1 MKAKLVLTFFIAAF
15 SSLSFFSLAEES
27 EFVFHSDL
35 AESWFQGGD
44 YFEWTST
51 TKNNQQAKV
60 NVFYRTFGS
69 KDKPQL
75 VMVHGFPNSSFDF
88 YKLVPLLENDFHIA
102 VLDFPGSGFSDK
114 PVPNFSY
121 MLEENAEILDYF
133 VREIIKFDDFALY
146 THDRGV
152 SIGLAFVGHYLDTQP
167 AEYRINYHFLSNSGM
182 FLPLANLMPIQTA
195 LLDPARGNALIQAR
209 KSVPRMTQGNP
220 EALAYADIF
229 KFNDGDSALIHVA
242 RYLLERA
249 ENELRWLNNLS
260 RSDIP
265 VAYLWGLLDD
275 INPVRISNHVWATY
289 LNDRAAESTYWLLPT
304 AGHYPQRE
312 KPNEVAQ
319 IIQLALSGGIPS
331 RAEEGAFMRAYGS
344 RRKDEEAIF
353 VGHSVIDALRFP
365 SAIRYSPDGY
375 SVQ

>member
-1 MKAKLVLTFFIAAF
+1 MKAKLVRILFISAVSF
-15 SSLSFFSLAEES
+15 LSFFSWAEES
-27 EFVFHSDL
+27 DFVFHSDL
-35 AESWFQGGD
+35 AEAWFEGGD

-60 NVFYRTFGS
+60 DVFYRTFGS

-75 VMVHGFPNSSFDF
+75 LMVHGFPNSSFDF

-133 VREIIKFDDFALY
+133 VKNIIKFNNFAIY

-152 SIGLAFVGHYLDTQP
+152 SIGLASLGHYLDTKP

-182 FLPLANLMPIQTA
+182 FLPLANLMPMQTA
-195 LLDPARGNALIQAR
+195 LLDPVRGNALIQAR
-209 KSVPRMTQGNP
+209 KSVPRMTKGDP
-220 EALAYADIF
+220 EAIAYADIF
-229 KFNDGDSALIHVA
+229 KFKDGDSALIHVA

-275 INPVRISNHVWATY
+275 INPVRISNHVWNTY
-289 LNDRAAESTYWLLPT
+289 LNDRDAESTYWLLPT

-312 KPNEVAQ
+312 KPNEVAK
-319 IIQLALSGGIPS
+319 IIHLALSGGIPS
-331 RAEEGAFMRAYGS
+331 KAEESTFMRAYGS
-344 RRKDEEAIF
+344 QRKEEEAIF
-353 VGHSVIDALRFP
+353 VGHSIIETLSFP
-365 SAIRYSPDGY
+365 SAVRYSPDGY
-375 SVQ
+375 ITQ

>member
-1 MKAKLVLTFFIAAF
+1 
-15 SSLSFFSLAEES
+15 
-27 EFVFHSDL
+27 
-35 AESWFQGGD
+35 
-44 YFEWTST
+44 
-51 TKNNQQAKV
+51 
-60 NVFYRTFGS
+60 
-69 KDKPQL
+69 
-75 VMVHGFPNSSFDF
+75 MVHGFPNSSFDF

-133 VREIIKFDDFALY
+133 VKNIIKFNNFAIY

-152 SIGLAFVGHYLDTQP
+152 SIGLAFLGHYLDIKP

-182 FLPLANLMPIQTA
+182 FLPLANLMPMQTA
-195 LLDPARGNALIQAR
+195 LLDPVRGNALIQAR
-209 KSVPRMTQGNP
+209 KSAPRMTQGDP
-220 EALAYADIF
+220 EAIAYADIF
-229 KFNDGDSALIHVA
+229 KFKDGDSALIHVA

-275 INPVRISNHVWATY
+275 INPVRISNHVWNTY
-289 LNDRAAESTYWLLPT
+289 LNDRDAESTYWLLPT

-312 KPNEVAQ
+312 KPNEVAK
-319 IIQLALSGGIPS
+319 IIHLALSGGIPS
-331 RAEEGAFMRAYGS
+331 KAEESTFMRAYGS
-344 RRKDEEAIF
+344 QRKEEEAIF
-353 VGHSVIDALRFP
+353 VGHSIIETLSFP
-365 SAIRYSPDGY
+365 SAVRYSPDGY
-375 SVQ
+375 ITQ

>member
-1 MKAKLVLTFFIAAF
+1 MKAKLVRTLFISAVSF
-15 SSLSFFSLAEES
+15 LSFCSWAEES
-27 EFVFHSDL
+27 DFVFHSDL
-35 AESWFQGGD
+35 AEAWFEGGD

-60 NVFYRTFGS
+60 DVFYRTFGS

-75 VMVHGFPNSSFDF
+75 LMIHGFPNSSFDF

-133 VREIIKFDDFALY
+133 VKNIIKFNDFALY

-152 SIGLAFVGHYLDTQP
+152 SIGLAFLGHYLDTKP

-182 FLPLANLMPIQTA
+182 FLPLANLMPMQTA

-209 KSVPRMTQGNP
+209 KSVPRMTQGDP
-220 EALAYADIF
+220 EAIAYADIF
-229 KFNDGDSALIHVA
+229 KFKDGDSALIHVA

-275 INPVRISNHVWATY
+275 INPVRISNHVWNTY
-289 LNDRAAESTYWLLPT
+289 LNDRDAESTYWLLPT

-312 KPNEVAQ
+312 KPNEVAK
-319 IIQLALSGGIPS
+319 IIRLALSGGIPS
-331 RAEEGAFMRAYGS
+331 KAEESNFMRAYGS
-344 RRKDEEAIF
+344 QRKEEEAIF
-353 VGHSVIDALRFP
+353 VGHSIIETLSFP

-375 SVQ
+375 ITQ

>member
-1 MKAKLVLTFFIAAF
+1 MKAKLVRILFISAVSF
-15 SSLSFFSLAEES
+15 LSFFSWAEES
-27 EFVFHSDL
+27 DFVFHSDL
-35 AESWFQGGD
+35 AEAWFEGGD

-60 NVFYRTFGS
+60 DVFYRTFGS

-75 VMVHGFPNSSFDF
+75 LMVHGFPNSSFDF

-133 VREIIKFDDFALY
+133 VKNIIKFNNFAIY

-152 SIGLAFVGHYLDTQP
+152 SIGLAFLGHYLDTKP

-182 FLPLANLMPIQTA
+182 FLPLANLMPMQTA
-195 LLDPARGNALIQAR
+195 LLDPVRGNALIQAR
-209 KSVPRMTQGNP
+209 KSVPRMTKGDP
-220 EALAYADIF
+220 EAIAYADIF
-229 KFNDGDSALIHVA
+229 KFKDGDSALIHVA

-275 INPVRISNHVWATY
+275 VNPVRISNHVWNTY
-289 LNDRAAESTYWLLPT
+289 LNDRDAESTYWLLPT

-312 KPNEVAQ
+312 KPNEVAK
-319 IIQLALSGGIPS
+319 IIHLALSGGIPS
-331 RAEEGAFMRAYGS
+331 KAEESTFMRAYGS
-344 RRKDEEAIF
+344 QRKEEEAIF
-353 VGHSVIDALRFP
+353 VGHSIIETLSFP
-365 SAIRYSPDGY
+365 SAVRYSPDGY
-375 SVQ
+375 ITQ

>member
-1 MKAKLVLTFFIAAF
+1 MKAKHVRILFISAVSF
-15 SSLSFFSLAEES
+15 LSFFSWAEES
-27 EFVFHSDL
+27 DFVFHSDL
-35 AESWFQGGD
+35 AEAWFEGGD

-60 NVFYRTFGS
+60 DVFYRTFGS

-75 VMVHGFPNSSFDF
+75 LMVHGFPNSSFDF

-133 VREIIKFDDFALY
+133 VKNIIKFNNFAIY

-152 SIGLAFVGHYLDTQP
+152 SIGLAFLGHYLDTKP

-182 FLPLANLMPIQTA
+182 FLPLANLMPMQTA
-195 LLDPARGNALIQAR
+195 LLDPVRGNALIQAR
-209 KSVPRMTQGNP
+209 KSVPRMTKGDP
-220 EALAYADIF
+220 EAIAYADIF
-229 KFNDGDSALIHVA
+229 KFKDGDSALIHVA

-275 INPVRISNHVWATY
+275 INPVRISNHVWNTY
-289 LNDRAAESTYWLLPT
+289 LNDRDAESTYWLLPT

-312 KPNEVAQ
+312 KPNEVAK
-319 IIQLALSGGIPS
+319 IIHLALSGGIPS
-331 RAEEGAFMRAYGS
+331 KAEESTFMRAYGS
-344 RRKDEEAIF
+344 QRKEEEAIF
-353 VGHSVIDALRFP
+353 VGHSIIETLSFP
-365 SAIRYSPDGY
+365 SAVRYSPDGY
-375 SVQ
+375 ITQ

>member
-1 MKAKLVLTFFIAAF
+1 MKAKLVRILFISAVSF
-15 SSLSFFSLAEES
+15 LSFFSWAEES
-27 EFVFHSDL
+27 DFVFHSDL
-35 AESWFQGGD
+35 AEAWFEGGD

-60 NVFYRTFGS
+60 DVFYRTFGS

-75 VMVHGFPNSSFDF
+75 LMVHGFPNSSFDF

-133 VREIIKFDDFALY
+133 VKNIIKFNNFAIY

-152 SIGLAFVGHYLDTQP
+152 SIGLAFLGHYLDTKP

-182 FLPLANLMPIQTA
+182 FLPLANLMPMQTA
-195 LLDPARGNALIQAR
+195 LLDPVRGNALIQAR
-209 KSVPRMTQGNP
+209 KSAPRMTQGDP
-220 EALAYADIF
+220 EAIAYADIF
-229 KFNDGDSALIHVA
+229 KFKDGDSALIHVA

-275 INPVRISNHVWATY
+275 INPVRISNHVWNTY
-289 LNDRAAESTYWLLPT
+289 LNDRDAESTYWLLPT

-312 KPNEVAQ
+312 KPNEVAK
-319 IIQLALSGGIPS
+319 IIHLALSGGIPS
-331 RAEEGAFMRAYGS
+331 KAEESTFMRAYGS
-344 RRKDEEAIF
+344 QRKEEEAIF
-353 VGHSVIDALRFP
+353 VGHSIIETLSFP
-365 SAIRYSPDGY
+365 SAVRYSPDGY
-375 SVQ
+375 ITQ

>member
-1 MKAKLVLTFFIAAF
+1 MKAKLVRTLFISAVSF
-15 SSLSFFSLAEES
+15 LSFCSWAEES
-27 EFVFHSDL
+27 DFVFHSDL
-35 AESWFQGGD
+35 AEAWFKGGD

-60 NVFYRTFGS
+60 DVFYRTFGS

-75 VMVHGFPNSSFDF
+75 LMIHGFPNSSFDF

-133 VREIIKFDDFALY
+133 VKNIIKFNDFALY

-152 SIGLAFVGHYLDTQP
+152 SIGLAFLGHYLDTKP

-182 FLPLANLMPIQTA
+182 FLPLANLMPMQTA

-209 KSVPRMTQGNP
+209 KSVPRITQGDP
-220 EALAYADIF
+220 EAIAYADIF
-229 KFNDGDSALIHVA
+229 KFKDGDSALIHVA

-275 INPVRISNHVWATY
+275 INPVRISNHVWNTY
-289 LNDRAAESTYWLLPT
+289 LNDRDAESTYWLLPT

-312 KPNEVAQ
+312 KPNEVAK

-331 RAEEGAFMRAYGS
+331 KAEESNFMRAYGS
-344 RRKDEEAIF
+344 QRKEEEAIF
-353 VGHSVIDALRFP
+353 VGHSIIETLSFP

-375 SVQ
+375 ITQ

>member
-1 MKAKLVLTFFIAAF
+1 MKAKLVRILFISAVSF
-15 SSLSFFSLAEES
+15 LSFFSWAEES
-27 EFVFHSDL
+27 DFVFHSDL
-35 AESWFQGGD
+35 AEAWFEGGD

-60 NVFYRTFGS
+60 DVFYRTFGS

-75 VMVHGFPNSSFDF
+75 LMVHGFPNSSFDF

-133 VREIIKFDDFALY
+133 VKNIIKFNNFAIY

-152 SIGLAFVGHYLDTQP
+152 SIGLAFLGHYLDTKP

-182 FLPLANLMPIQTA
+182 FLPLANLMPMQTA
-195 LLDPARGNALIQAR
+195 LLDPVRGNALIQAR
-209 KSVPRMTQGNP
+209 KSVPRMTKGNP
-220 EALAYADIF
+220 EAIAYADIF
-229 KFNDGDSALIHVA
+229 KFKDGDSALIHVA

-275 INPVRISNHVWATY
+275 INPVRISNHVWNTY
-289 LNDRAAESTYWLLPT
+289 LNDRDAESTYWLLPT

-312 KPNEVAQ
+312 KPNEVAK
-319 IIQLALSGGIPS
+319 IIHLALSGGIPS
-331 RAEEGAFMRAYGS
+331 KAEESTFMRAYGS
-344 RRKDEEAIF
+344 QRKEEEAIF
-353 VGHSVIDALRFP
+353 VGHSIIETLSFP
-365 SAIRYSPDGY
+365 SAVRYSPDGY
-375 SVQ
+375 ITQ

>member
-1 MKAKLVLTFFIAAF
+1 MKAKLVRILFISAVSF
-15 SSLSFFSLAEES
+15 LSFFSWAEES
-27 EFVFHSDL
+27 DFVFHSDL
-35 AESWFQGGD
+35 AEAWFEGGD

-60 NVFYRTFGS
+60 DVFYRTFGS

-75 VMVHGFPNSSFDF
+75 LMVHGFPNSSFDF

-133 VREIIKFDDFALY
+133 VKNIIKFNNFAIY

-152 SIGLAFVGHYLDTQP
+152 SIGLAFLGHYLDTKP

-182 FLPLANLMPIQTA
+182 FLPLANLMPMQTA
-195 LLDPARGNALIQAR
+195 LLDPVRGNALIQAR
-209 KSVPRMTQGNP
+209 KSVPRMTKGDP
-220 EALAYADIF
+220 EAIAYADIF
-229 KFNDGDSALIHVA
+229 KFKDGDSALIHVA

-275 INPVRISNHVWATY
+275 INPVRISNHVWNTY
-289 LNDRAAESTYWLLPT
+289 LNDRDAESTYWLLPT

-312 KPNEVAQ
+312 KPNEVAK
-319 IIQLALSGGIPS
+319 IIHLALSGGIPS
-331 RAEEGAFMRAYGS
+331 KAEESTFMRAYGS
-344 RRKDEEAIF
+344 QRKEEEAIF
-353 VGHSVIDALRFP
+353 VGHSIIETLSFP
-365 SAIRYSPDGY
+365 SAVRYSPDGY
-375 SVQ
+375 ITQ

>member
-1 MKAKLVLTFFIAAF
+1 MKAKLVRTLFISAVSF
-15 SSLSFFSLAEES
+15 LSFCSWAEES
-27 EFVFHSDL
+27 DFVFHSDL
-35 AESWFQGGD
+35 AEAWFEGGD

-60 NVFYRTFGS
+60 DVFYRTFGS

-75 VMVHGFPNSSFDF
+75 LMIHGFPNSSFDF

-133 VREIIKFDDFALY
+133 VKNIIKFNDFALY

-152 SIGLAFVGHYLDTQP
+152 SIGLAFLGHYLDTKP

-182 FLPLANLMPIQTA
+182 FLPLANLMPMQTA

-209 KSVPRMTQGNP
+209 KSVPRMTQGDP
-220 EALAYADIF
+220 EAIAYADIF
-229 KFNDGDSALIHVA
+229 KFKDGDSALIHVA

-275 INPVRISNHVWATY
+275 INPVRISNHVWNTY
-289 LNDRAAESTYWLLPT
+289 LNDRDAESTYWLLPT
-304 AGHYPQRE
+304 SGHYPQRE
-312 KPNEVAQ
+312 KPNEVAK
-319 IIQLALSGGIPS
+319 IIRLALSGGIPS
-331 RAEEGAFMRAYGS
+331 KAEESNFMRAYGS
-344 RRKDEEAIF
+344 QRKEEEAIF
-353 VGHSVIDALRFP
+353 VGHSIIETLSFP

-375 SVQ
+375 ITQ

>member
-1 MKAKLVLTFFIAAF
+1 MI
-15 SSLSFFSLAEES
+15 
-27 EFVFHSDL
+27 
-35 AESWFQGGD
+35 
-44 YFEWTST
+44 
-51 TKNNQQAKV
+51 
-60 NVFYRTFGS
+60 
-69 KDKPQL
+69 
-75 VMVHGFPNSSFDF
+75 HGFPNSSFDF

-133 VREIIKFDDFALY
+133 VKNIIKFNDFALY

-152 SIGLAFVGHYLDTQP
+152 SIGLAFLGHYLDTKP

-182 FLPLANLMPIQTA
+182 FLPLANLMPMQTA

-209 KSVPRMTQGNP
+209 KSVPRMTQGDP
-220 EALAYADIF
+220 EAIAYADIF
-229 KFNDGDSALIHVA
+229 KFKDGDSALIHVA

-275 INPVRISNHVWATY
+275 INPVRISNHVWNTY
-289 LNDRAAESTYWLLPT
+289 LNDRDAESTYWLLPT

-312 KPNEVAQ
+312 KPNEVAK

-331 RAEEGAFMRAYGS
+331 KAEESNFMRAYGS
-344 RRKDEEAIF
+344 QRKEEEAIF
-353 VGHSVIDALRFP
+353 VGHSIIETLSFP

-375 SVQ
+375 ITQ

>member
-1 MKAKLVLTFFIAAF
+1 MKAKLVRTLFISAV
-15 SSLSFFSLAEES
+15 SFFSFCSWAEES
-27 EFVFHSDL
+27 DFVFHSDL
-35 AESWFQGGD
+35 AEAWFEGGD

-60 NVFYRTFGS
+60 DVFYRTFGS

-75 VMVHGFPNSSFDF
+75 LMIHGFPNSSFDF

-102 VLDFPGSGFSDK
+102 ILDFPGSGFSDK

-133 VREIIKFDDFALY
+133 VKNIIKFNDFALY

-152 SIGLAFVGHYLDTQP
+152 SIGLAFLGHYLDKKPT
-167 AEYRINYHFLSNSGM
+167 EYRINYHFLSNSGM
-182 FLPLANLMPIQTA
+182 FLPLANLMPMQTA

-209 KSVPRMTQGNP
+209 KSVPRMTQGDP
-220 EALAYADIF
+220 EAIAYADIF
-229 KFNDGDSALIHVA
+229 KFKDGDSALIHVA

-275 INPVRISNHVWATY
+275 INPVRISNHVWNTY
-289 LNDRAAESTYWLLPT
+289 LNDRDAESTYWLLPT

-312 KPNEVAQ
+312 KPNEVAK

-331 RAEEGAFMRAYGS
+331 KAEESNFMRAYGS
-344 RRKDEEAIF
+344 QRKEEEAIF
-353 VGHSVIDALRFP
+353 VGHSIIETLSFP

-375 SVQ
+375 ITQ

>member
-1 MKAKLVLTFFIAAF
+1 MKAKLVRILFISAVSF
-15 SSLSFFSLAEES
+15 LSFFSWAEES
-27 EFVFHSDL
+27 DFVFHSDL
-35 AESWFQGGD
+35 AEAWFEGGD

-60 NVFYRTFGS
+60 DVFYRTFGS

-75 VMVHGFPNSSFDF
+75 LMVHGFPNSSFDF

-133 VREIIKFDDFALY
+133 VKNIIKFNNFAIY

-152 SIGLAFVGHYLDTQP
+152 SIGLAFLGHYLDTKP
-167 AEYRINYHFLSNSGM
+167 AGYRINYHFLSNSGM
-182 FLPLANLMPIQTA
+182 FLPLANLMPMQTA
-195 LLDPARGNALIQAR
+195 LLDPVRGNALIQAR
-209 KSVPRMTQGNP
+209 KSVPRMTKGDP
-220 EALAYADIF
+220 EAIAYADIF
-229 KFNDGDSALIHVA
+229 KFKDGDSALIHVA

-275 INPVRISNHVWATY
+275 INPVRISNHVWNTY
-289 LNDRAAESTYWLLPT
+289 LNDRDAESTYWLLPT

-312 KPNEVAQ
+312 KPNEVAK
-319 IIQLALSGGIPS
+319 IIHLALSGGIPS
-331 RAEEGAFMRAYGS
+331 KAEESTFMRAYGS
-344 RRKDEEAIF
+344 QRKEEEAIF
-353 VGHSVIDALRFP
+353 VGHSIIETLSFP
-365 SAIRYSPDGY
+365 SAVRYSPDGY
-375 SVQ
+375 ITQ